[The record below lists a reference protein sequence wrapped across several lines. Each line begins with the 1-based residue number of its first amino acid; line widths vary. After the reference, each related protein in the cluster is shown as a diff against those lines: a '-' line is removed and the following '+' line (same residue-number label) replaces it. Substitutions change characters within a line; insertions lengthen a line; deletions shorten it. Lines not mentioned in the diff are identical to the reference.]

1 MKSSPGVDPNPHF
14 SPILD
19 STVHCVFARTTS
31 ASTLMSFAMERA
43 QRAPRN
49 RALYVGIYVCQQLF
63 TDGSYTKGARAHT
76 HRELIREWLWE
87 TKGSSLGY
95 IKVLEGGVDAAT
107 LVVALSPG
115 QHRAFVIYCKDYF
128 GVAAD
133 VVCYGKSL
141 AVGPKQSH
149 ICRDIRVA
157 STAHNIGLLLFTARR

>member
-1 MKSSPGVDPNPHF
+1 
-14 SPILD
+14 
-19 STVHCVFARTTS
+19 
-31 ASTLMSFAMERA
+31 MEFW
-43 QRAPRN
+43 
-49 RALYVGIYVCQQLF
+49 G
-63 TDGSYTKGARAHT
+63 GG
-76 HRELIREWLWE
+76 
-87 TKGSSLGY
+87 GGG
-95 IKVLEGGVDAAT
+95 GGVDAAT